1 MSVPAILA
9 PVFVQVALT
18 FALVVWLGRTR
29 VAALR
34 RKEVRLSEVAL
45 GERAWPARV
54 MQVGN
59 AYHNQFETPVLFYA
73 AVAFAMIT
81 RQADLIFVVLAWIF
95 VVLRLVHAGI
105 HVTSNVV
112 VRRFQAFVA
121 ATLVLV
127 AMWVYF
133 AVKILAAPL
142 G

>member
-1 MSVPAILA
+1 MSVAAILA

-18 FALVVWLGRTR
+18 FALVIWLGRIR

-34 RKEVRLSEVAL
+34 RGEARLPDVAL
-45 GERAWPARV
+45 GERAWPKRV
-54 MQVGN
+54 TQVGN

-73 AVAFAMIT
+73 VVAFAMIT
-81 RQADLIFVVLAWIF
+81 RQADLVFVALSWIF
-95 VVLRLVHAGI
+95 VVLRLAHAAI

-112 VRRFQAFVA
+112 VRRFRVFVA
-121 ATLVLV
+121 ATLVLM

-133 AVKILAAPL
+133 AVKILAAAP

>member
-1 MSVPAILA
+1 MSVPAILV
-9 PVFVQVALT
+9 PIFVQVALT

-29 VAALR
+29 VASLR
-34 RKEVRLSEVAL
+34 RGEVRLHDVAL
-45 GERAWPARV
+45 GERAWPKWV

-59 AYHNQFETPVLFYA
+59 AYHNQFETPVLFYVV
-73 AVAFAMIT
+73 VAFAMIT
-81 RQADLIFVVLAWIF
+81 RQADLVFVALSWIF
-95 VVLRLVHAGI
+95 VALRLVHVAI

-112 VRRFQAFVA
+112 VLRFRVFVA
-121 ATLVLV
+121 ATLVLM